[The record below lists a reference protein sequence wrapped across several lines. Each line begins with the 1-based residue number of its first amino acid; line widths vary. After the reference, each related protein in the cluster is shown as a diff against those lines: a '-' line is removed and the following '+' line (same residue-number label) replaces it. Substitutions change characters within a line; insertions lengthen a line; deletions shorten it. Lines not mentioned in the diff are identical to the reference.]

1 LFAWV
6 EVFGEIVDFD
16 EDLCFFFVY
25 PYLGVGVVECVVE
38 AGVFYFSVY
47 DSDYVGCFGVFYFGV
62 VPCPL
67 VVLDFFAD
75 AYVNA
80 VVFLVVLYF

>member
-1 LFAWV
+1 MFAWV
-6 EVFGEIVDFD
+6 EVFGEVVDFD
-16 EDLCFFFVY
+16 EDLCFFFGY

-62 VPCPL
+62 VPLPWA
-67 VVLDFFAD
+67 VFVFFANTD
-75 AYVNA
+75 VDA